1 MRAILFA
8 LAVLVIFTVFVTVFA
23 ASAPTAS
30 VRVLPKWLWVVLCL
44 LATPIGGILYL
55 ALGRPIDGRSS
66 GSTRSTTRLAP
77 DDDPEFLRNLARRLK
92 DQMPKGQKPE
102 DQNPEDQKPDA

>member
-23 ASAPTAS
+23 ASAPAAA
-30 VRVLPKWLWVVLCL
+30 VRVLPKWLWVALCL
-44 LATPIGGILYL
+44 VATPIGGVLYL
-55 ALGRPIDGRSS
+55 TLGRPIDGPSS
-66 GSTRSTTRLAP
+66 GSARATTRLAP

-92 DQMPKGQKPE
+92 DQKPKDQKPE
-102 DQNPEDQKPDA
+102 DQNPDA

>member
-23 ASAPTAS
+23 ASASAAS

-44 LATPIGGILYL
+44 VATPIGGILYL

-66 GSTRSTTRLAP
+66 GSTRTTTRLAP
-77 DDDPEFLRNLARRLK
+77 DDDPEFLRNLARKLRDQKPK
-92 DQMPKGQKPE
+92 DQKSE
-102 DQNPEDQKPDA
+102 DQNPDA